1 MSLSTVADTMADI
14 VVGSG
19 PAGVAATRALLARGR
34 RVILLDGGK
43 TLEDDRRAV
52 RDRLAAG
59 TPDSWDPAG
68 RRAYIDA
75 QRSGPPG
82 QVRRFGS
89 GYAMELADATFADP
103 GPVALRAS
111 RAVGGLS
118 NLWGTAVLPFVDSDM
133 HGWPITAADL
143 APHYR
148 AVLDFLPVSGRSDAL
163 AGRFAAGLPDDA
175 APVPSSVQA
184 ARLLDR
190 LDRAAPDLAG
200 LGIVAGMARQAVAPG
215 CQRCGLCLAG
225 CPWRL
230 MWSAAREVEALAR
243 HPQVDYRPGS
253 VVAAVSDGPDGATCH
268 LAGGETLTGGRV
280 LLAAGVLETAR
291 ILLAS
296 GPAGRELTLREARHA
311 FLPALERWPHLRRP
325 DRGPL
330 TTLPQA
336 FIELDDRSVSPFLV
350 HGQVY
355 TWNDEYA
362 RDLTASYGRRL
373 PGSGPLW
380 PWLARRLVVTQI
392 FLHSDHWPGIRLGRA
407 ADGRLV
413 AKVTGDSDAGPVM
426 AAAAHRFARALG
438 RGGLSALTFALRH
451 DAPGA
456 SFHVGSSLPMAERPA
471 DGQSDLLGRPRG
483 AGRVHV
489 VDASVLPAI
498 PATTITFGVMAN
510 AHRIAS
516 LIPD

>member
-1 MSLSTVADTMADI
+1 MSLSTAADKMADI

-19 PAGVAATRALLARGR
+19 PAGIAATRALLARGR

-43 TLEDDRRAV
+43 ILEDDRRAV
-52 RDRLAAG
+52 RDRLAASSPEG
-59 TPDSWDPAG
+59 WDPAV

-89 GYAMELADATFADP
+89 GFAMELAAGTFADV
-103 GPVALRAS
+103 GPVALRTS

-118 NLWGTAVLPFVDSDM
+118 NLWGTAVLPFVESDTR
-133 HGWPITAADL
+133 GWPVRAADL
-143 APHYR
+143 ASHYR
-148 AVLDFLPVSGRSDAL
+148 AVLDILPVSGRTDAL
-163 AGRFAAGLPDDA
+163 AERFAAGLPADA
-175 APVPSSVQA
+175 TPVPPSLQA

-190 LDRAAPDLAG
+190 LDRAAPSLAR
-200 LGIVAGMARQAVAPG
+200 LGFVAGMARQAVAPG
-215 CQRCGLCLAG
+215 CRRCGLCLAG

-230 MWSAAREVEALAR
+230 MWSAAREVEALR
-243 HPQVDYRPGS
+243 GHPEVDHRPGS
-253 VVAAVSDGPDGATCH
+253 VVRAVSEGPDAAICH
-268 LAGGETLTGGRV
+268 LADGSSVVGERV

-296 GPAGRELTLREARHA
+296 GHAGPDLTLREARHA
-311 FLPALERWPHLRRP
+311 FLPALERWPHRHRP
-325 DRGPL
+325 DLLPL

-336 FIELDDRSVSPFLV
+336 FLELDDPSVSPFLV

-362 RDLTASYGRRL
+362 RDLTSSYGARL

-380 PWLARRLVVTQI
+380 SWLARRLVVTQI
-392 FLHSDHWPGIRLGRA
+392 FLHSDHWPGIRISRA
-407 ADGRLV
+407 ADGRL
-413 AKVTGDSDAGPVM
+413 ATGVTGGGDAGPVM
-426 AAAAHRFARALG
+426 AAAARRFAKALG

-456 SFHVGSSLPMAERPA
+456 SFHVGSSLPMADRPGP
-471 DGQSDLLGRPRG
+471 GQSDLLGRPQG
-483 AGRVHV
+483 AGRVHL

-516 LIPD
+516 LVPD